1 MNLQNNS
8 NRTEKDL
15 QEVMETWD
23 KKILPHLPQQLEEL
37 AKQTGILQRK
47 RGIHSAV
54 ELLKIWFLYACSHL
68 SFRMLACA
76 AYALGIST
84 ISDTAWRKHFSGAV
98 PFLQEV
104 LHSILSSFLP
114 FQTDAVDLKKIKE
127 VLLVDASIVRQEG
140 KQQNQQRIHM
150 CYSLNH
156 NQMQQVKVT
165 NKYTPESLTHFSLK
179 KGDLVLADAG
189 YGIAH
194 NYIYAQEHQADVI
207 LRITPKCFCLYDAD
221 GTKISLLSLLKQ
233 AEEKYKETVNIF
245 GFCNYRTKSAFVRVI
260 AQKLPKE
267 EAEKSRKRKKRKAS
281 KNQYQVT
288 EDTLFYAGWMMV
300 ITSLGIEYSEE
311 EILHLYRS
319 RWQVELLFKRL
330 KQNFSMHTIKA
341 GSTNYAEAEVL
352 LWLILW
358 VITER
363 QSLLGEYFH
372 SEKKE
377 TIVFSVYEKS
387 KLVFLQIKEM
397 VCLSWSLFLDF
408 TDETYLRYLS
418 IKKRR
423 RRNQNEEFHTAILSG
438 LLA

>member
-1 MNLQNNS
+1 M
-8 NRTEKDL
+8 
-15 QEVMETWD
+15 
-23 KKILPHLPQQLEEL
+23 
-37 AKQTGILQRK
+37 
-47 RGIHSAV
+47 
-54 ELLKIWFLYACSHL
+54 
-68 SFRMLACA
+68 
-76 AYALGIST
+76 
-84 ISDTAWRKHFSGAV
+84 
-98 PFLQEV
+98 
-104 LHSILSSFLP
+104 
-114 FQTDAVDLKKIKE
+114 
-127 VLLVDASIVRQEG
+127 
-140 KQQNQQRIHM
+140 
-150 CYSLNH
+150 
-156 NQMQQVKVT
+156 
-165 NKYTPESLTHFSLK
+165 
-179 KGDLVLADAG
+179 
-189 YGIAH
+189 
-194 NYIYAQEHQADVI
+194 
-207 LRITPKCFCLYDAD
+207 
-221 GTKISLLSLLKQ
+221 
-233 AEEKYKETVNIF
+233 NIF

-319 RWQVELLFKRL
+319 RWQVELLFKRF
-330 KQNFSMHTIKA
+330 KQNFSMYTIKA

-352 LWLILW
+352 LWFILW

-423 RRNQNEEFHTAILSG
+423 RRNQNEEFHTAILPR